1 MVSIYEMD
9 DNYVKYLRKYDNNIW
24 YSKAG
29 DRKRFNQSFWHFLCC
44 DIIYCWFLFFIFY
57 FMSVRNMR
65 EKDIIDVKCF
75 KSDLIRN

>member
-24 YSKAG
+24 YSKVG
-29 DRKRFNQSFWHFLCC
+29 DRKRFNQSFWNFLCC
-44 DIIYCWFLFFIFY
+44 DIIYCWFFIFY